1 MVLRLEDV
9 SQQVRNTQYAV
20 RGPIVARAQELERAG
35 REIIYCNIG
44 NPQSLG
50 QRPVTWVR
58 QVLAIAEWPE
68 LLDRVP
74 FPADVVDAARQV
86 VAGTRH
92 GLGAYTESKGYRF
105 VRDAVARFIEARDG
119 APADPEAIYLT
130 DGASKAA
137 QAVLKLV
144 VDGPRDGVL
153 IPIPQYPLYTATIAL
168 YGGTAIPYELDEAHE
183 WALSVETLER
193 SIASAK
199 AAGIRPRA
207 IVVINPGNPTG
218 AVLSAAN
225 VAEVLQF
232 ARRHDLLVLADE
244 VYQENVWAEGARFTS
259 FAAELTRA
267 GIQDVSLFSMHST
280 SKGWM
285 GECGHRGGWM
295 ECRNLPAEVAAAIN
309 KLQSVSLCANTVGQI
324 VTWLLVT
331 PPPPGGPSRA
341 QYDREKAAILG
352 DLARKAGIVQRGL
365 QAVPGIRCNSVAGA
379 MYAFPQIELPPGVTD
394 FEYCLALLE
403 ETGIC
408 VVDGSGFGQRAGTWH
423 LRTTILPPLDRV
435 EAVVQRMAAFHARFT
450 ERHRAGTP

>member
-9 SQQVRNTQYAV
+9 SQQVRNTRYAV

-68 LLDRVP
+68 LLDRVA
-74 FPADVVDAARQV
+74 FPADVVAAARQV
-86 VAGTRH
+86 IDGTRH

-105 VRDAVARFIEARDG
+105 VRDAVARFIAARDG
-119 APADPEAIYLT
+119 AAADPEAIFLT

-168 YGGTAIPYELDEAHE
+168 YGGAAIPYELDEAHE

-193 SIASAK
+193 AIARAK
-199 AAGIRPRA
+199 AEGIRPRA
-207 IVVINPGNPTG
+207 MVVINPGNPTG
-218 AVLSAAN
+218 AVLPAGN

-232 ARRHDLLVLADE
+232 ARRHDLLLLADE

-267 GIQDVSLFSMHST
+267 GLQDVSLFSMHST

-285 GECGHRGGWM
+285 GECGHRGGWL
-295 ECRNLPAEVAAAIN
+295 ECRNVPPEVMAEIT
-309 KLQSVSLCANTVGQI
+309 KLQSVALCANTVGQI

-341 QYDREKAAILG
+341 QYDGEKAAILG

-379 MYAFPQIELPPGVTD
+379 MYAFPQIDLPPGVTD
-394 FEYCLALLE
+394 FDYCLALLE

-423 LRTTILPPLDRV
+423 LRTTILPPLDRI
-435 EAVVQRMAAFHARFT
+435 EAVVQRMAEFHARFT
-450 ERHRAGTP
+450 ARHRAAP